1 MHVSDASSIFSLA
14 VKSEGCDQDGG
25 LPTLPDFKSEDIKN
39 FDNCNDFPN
48 GNLNFVPEDIS
59 VINCFKQILVLG
71 YLFCVISSY

>member
-48 GNLNFVPEDIS
+48 GKL
-59 VINCFKQILVLG
+59 CA
-71 YLFCVISSY
+71 

>member
-48 GNLNFVPEDIS
+48 GNFVPED
-59 VINCFKQILVLG
+59 VTAMNCF
-71 YLFCVISSY
+71 